1 MSVRETDTIDYI
13 YLEEESEAPVLVV
26 SDPLGWTK
34 QEESSHIE
42 LLTEKLNTQI
52 AFVNTGQLVQVWPE
66 FHDGKIVWV
75 EVAARC
81 ALSQRAHEFY
91 QHAGGVMADANMKLR
106 LMLLS

>member
-1 MSVRETDTIDYI
+1 
-13 YLEEESEAPVLVV
+13 
-26 SDPLGWTK
+26 
-34 QEESSHIE
+34 
-42 LLTEKLNTQI
+42 
-52 AFVNTGQLVQVWPE
+52 VNTGQLVQVWPE